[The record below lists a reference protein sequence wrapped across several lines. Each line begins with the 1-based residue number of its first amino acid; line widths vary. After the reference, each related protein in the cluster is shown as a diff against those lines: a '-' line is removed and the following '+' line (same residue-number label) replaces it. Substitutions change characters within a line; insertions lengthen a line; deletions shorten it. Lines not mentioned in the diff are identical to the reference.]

1 MAYGTKCPEGDGT
14 PTSKS
19 YTKYG
24 AEGAPVTKNGGN
36 DAIHD
41 HKETKGGTTTPLA
54 EGSYNRSK
62 KT

>member
-1 MAYGTKCPEGDGT
+1 MAYEKCPEGDGT

-19 YTKYG
+19 YTRYP
-24 AEGAPVTKNGGN
+24 AEGAPMKKNGGN

-41 HKETKGGTTTPLA
+41 HKTTTGGQSTPLS
-54 EGSYNRSK
+54 EGSLARSK